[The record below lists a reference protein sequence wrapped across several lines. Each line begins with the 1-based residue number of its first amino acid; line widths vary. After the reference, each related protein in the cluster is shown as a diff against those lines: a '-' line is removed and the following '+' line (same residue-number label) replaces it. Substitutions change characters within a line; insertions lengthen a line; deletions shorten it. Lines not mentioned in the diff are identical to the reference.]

1 MPLFPAS
8 PVLGRLFQGF
18 RVQRIARGC
27 LRGSLTFTAFWG
39 EDEPIQAPQQ
49 TCHQGSDDQDQG
61 KHVRHANSLRLFTV
75 TVFTNM
81 KDGKECFLRQLNV
94 TDLLHTLLTFFLLLQ
109 QLFLTADVA
118 AIALSQNV
126 FTQLLHG

>member
-39 EDEPIQAPQQ
+39 EDKLIQHHNRP
-49 TCHQGSDDQDQG
+49 
-61 KHVRHANSLRLFTV
+61 V
-75 TVFTNM
+75 TVVAMTVIRANM
-81 KDGKECFLRQLNV
+81 FAMP
-94 TDLLHTLLTFFLLLQ
+94 TP
-109 QLFLTADVA
+109 
-118 AIALSQNV
+118 
-126 FTQLLHG
+126 

>member
-1 MPLFPAS
+1 MPLSPAI

-39 EDEPIQAPQQ
+39 EDKLIQHHNRPVTVVAM
-49 TCHQGSDDQDQG
+49 TDQG

-118 AIALSQNV
+118 AVALSQNV